1 MYQPTTGHLF
11 LLQVHSTVL
20 MSGICCRCFAGKVDD
35 SLRQSH
41 LLCTRVIYLKFPVTR
56 VLQNDNEPLA
66 NIETIENSFRDLD
79 RLTSD
84 LVTSQTMVVTIF
96 TSTAIAAY
104 DHRSARRMAPAAPTG
119 FIVERKMRGIL
130 QKANAKPDPSYRRLS
145 REKVADCFRLSSV
158 LTYPAQPLKRPCAI
172 YREAKPSS
180 QSQRAKEELWLPTS
194 RICNVGVSL
203 NPCKVVPP
211 QAPR

>member
-1 MYQPTTGHLF
+1 MPERLTTPF
-11 LLQVHSTVL
+11 
-20 MSGICCRCFAGKVDD
+20 D
-35 SLRQSH
+35 SRIYY
-41 LLCTRVIYLKFPVTR
+41 VIYLKFPVTR

-66 NIETIENSFRDLD
+66 NIQTIENSFRDLD

-104 DHRSARRMAPAAPTG
+104 DHRSARRMAPAPAAPTG

-145 REKVADCFRLSSV
+145 REKGADCFRLSSG
-158 LTYPAQPLKRPCAI
+158 LSSDHGMRPGR
-172 YREAKPSS
+172 YSEML
-180 QSQRAKEELWLPTS
+180 QF
-194 RICNVGVSL
+194 
-203 NPCKVVPP
+203 
-211 QAPR
+211 